1 MSSRRTRRSLND
13 EVQGLIEGEPSDDE
27 LALEQLAEDPEQ
39 VAEEDPKQVAGED
52 LEQVADVE
60 PSQVSPQKS
69 PMTSP
74 AAITNQNPKS
84 HKENTLRKST

>member
-39 VAEEDPKQVAGED
+39 VVEKIPNKWLKWNQVRFPPKKIQ
-52 LEQVADVE
+52 
-60 PSQVSPQKS
+60 
-69 PMTSP
+69 
-74 AAITNQNPKS
+74 
-84 HKENTLRKST
+84 